1 MKLDS
6 RPIEPLSKRTRTLV
20 LEQMRPDE
28 TVLLCIVG
36 ESGQA
41 LVALASRL
49 LVVKAGL
56 GARLSLSEEVASFDY
71 AGVDD
76 IELVAGEVN
85 AIITVR
91 PGRPAHA
98 KEWWQA
104 RDPSEDPIRA
114 MNAIVIPTA
123 RRSEYEPQVEE
134 LRRLV
139 AGSTSRQGPGAET
152 AVPGSQAAGGGAGE
166 TVSLLERLAAL
177 HASGSLSDEE
187 FERAKRKLLG

>member
-6 RPIEPLSKRTRTLV
+6 RPIEPLSKRARTLV
-20 LEQMRPDE
+20 LERMRPDE

-56 GARLSLSEEVASFDY
+56 GARLTLSEEVASFDY

-123 RRSEYEPQVEE
+123 RRSEYEPRVEE

-139 AGSTSRQGPGAET
+139 AGSRRRQGPGAET